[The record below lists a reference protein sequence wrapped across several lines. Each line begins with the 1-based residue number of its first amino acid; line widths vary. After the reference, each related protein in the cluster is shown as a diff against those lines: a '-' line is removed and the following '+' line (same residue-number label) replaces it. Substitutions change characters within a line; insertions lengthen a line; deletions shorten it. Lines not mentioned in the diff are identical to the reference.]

1 MTCQK
6 PYLNSFRSNSAEGD
20 VGLPWIL
27 GDAQDIFSDA
37 LLELLILGDYPGQLS
52 G

>member
-1 MTCQK
+1 MLREMWI
-6 PYLNSFRSNSAEGD
+6 YRG
-20 VGLPWIL
+20 IL